1 MLGERAGAMDRKD
14 RIYALQSGGRAILA
28 FPAKDNREAQS
39 LLREEW
45 LRDDL
50 RSVKSAGIAVWDG
63 AEKLSVR
70 PADAAEIARFEQEA
84 RTLPDEEDDLQ
95 IVYLVPRD

>member
-1 MLGERAGAMDRKD
+1 MDRKD

-45 LRDDL
+45 LRADL
-50 RSVKSAGIAVWDG
+50 RTVKSGGMPVWDG

-70 PADAAEIARFEQEA
+70 PADAAEIATFEQEA
-84 RTLPDEEDDLQ
+84 KALPDDEDDLA

>member
-1 MLGERAGAMDRKD
+1 MDRKD
-14 RIYALQSGGRAILA
+14 RIYALHSGGRAILA
-28 FPAKDNREAQS
+28 FPAKDSREAQS
-39 LLREEW
+39 LLREAW

-50 RSVKSAGIAVWDG
+50 RTLKSAGIAVWDG

-84 RTLPDEEDDLQ
+84 KTLPDDEDDLQ

>member
-1 MLGERAGAMDRKD
+1 MDRKD
-14 RIYALQSGGRAILA
+14 RIYTLHSGGRAILA
-28 FPAKDNREAQS
+28 FPAKDSREAQS
-39 LLREEW
+39 LLREGW

-50 RSVKSAGIAVWDG
+50 RTVQSAGVAVWDG

-70 PADAAEIARFEQEA
+70 PADAAEIARFEQDA
-84 RTLPDEEDDLQ
+84 TTLPDDEDDLA